1 MRRRVKSTLQLTLT
15 VLQTVY
21 TSCMTRAAP
30 WLDPR
35 TAYVHIPFCAHHCGY
50 CDFAVT
56 VGQDHIIELYL
67 DALEMELKQL
77 GDPRPVETIF
87 LGGGTPTHLSESQL
101 DRLLTLLCHWFPWP
115 RGNEASIEA
124 TPDSLTA
131 NKCALLASHGITR
144 ISLGVQSF
152 NSLTLKSLDRAHKSD
167 QIAAA
172 VEAIRPHIRALSL
185 DLMFAAPG
193 TTLEA
198 WSADVE
204 TALSWQPQ
212 HLSTYGLTYEKGT
225 ALWKA
230 RQRGE
235 LNIVPEETELAMY
248 EATIDTLT
256 THGFEHYEVS
266 NFAKPDH
273 HCQHNERYWANHAYY
288 GVGTGAA
295 RYINGSRELNV
306 RNTTDYIRKLLA
318 GDSPT
323 YQKEVLDPIERAAE
337 TAAVQLRRAQGIHLA
352 EYSQQCGVGFDDL
365 FEHGAEPLL
374 LQGLLQRDDASIR
387 LNRRGFCV
395 ADGIVEH
402 LLARQTTPS

>member
-1 MRRRVKSTLQLTLT
+1 MHS
-15 VLQTVY
+15 
-21 TSCMTRAAP
+21 SPP
-30 WLDPR
+30 WLVPR

-56 VGQDHIIELYL
+56 VGQDHTIELYL
-67 DALEMELKQL
+67 DALELELKQL
-77 GDPRPVETIF
+77 GEPRPVETIF
-87 LGGGTPTHLSESQL
+87 LGGGTPTHLSEPQL
-101 DRLLTLLCHWFPWP
+101 ARLLTLLCQWFHWP

-124 TPDSLTA
+124 TPDSITHGKA
-131 NKCALLASHGITR
+131 RLLAHHGINR

-152 NSLTLKSLDRAHKSD
+152 NSHTLQSLDRAHKSD

-172 VEAIRPHIRALSL
+172 VEAIRPHIPALSL

-193 TTLEA
+193 TTLVA
-198 WSADVE
+198 WQADL
-204 TALSWQPQ
+204 AHAMRWNPQ

-225 ALWKA
+225 PLWKA

-256 THGFEHYEVS
+256 AHGFEHYEVS
-266 NFAKPDH
+266 NFATPGH
-273 HCQHNERYWANHAYY
+273 RCIHNERYWANHAYY
-288 GVGTGAA
+288 GVGTGAT
-295 RYINGSRELNV
+295 RYVNGSRELNV

-323 YQKEVLDPIERAAE
+323 YQVEVLDRIERASE
-337 TAAVQLRRAQGIHLA
+337 TAAVQLRRAGGIVFREFA
-352 EYSQQCGVGFDDL
+352 EQCGLGFDEL
-365 FEHGAEPLL
+365 FRDAAAPLIQ
-374 LQGLLQRDDASIR
+374 QGLLHQDDSSIR
-387 LNRRGFCV
+387 LTRRGFCV

-402 LLARQTTPS
+402 LLARRTNLASRERSTARKSGQQ

>member
-1 MRRRVKSTLQLTLT
+1 MEITRDT
-15 VLQTVY
+15 VLSVYHSAY
-21 TSCMTRAAP
+21 TSCMTLVAP
-30 WLDPR
+30 WLDPC

-56 VGQDHIIELYL
+56 VGQDHTIELYL
-67 DALEMELKQL
+67 DALEFELKQL
-77 GDPRPVETIF
+77 GEPRSVETIF
-87 LGGGTPTHLSESQL
+87 LGGGTPTHLSEPQL
-101 DRLLTLLCHWFPWP
+101 DRLLTMLCHWFPWP
-115 RGNEASIEA
+115 RGNEASIES

-131 NKCALLASHGITR
+131 NKCALLAQHGITR

-152 NSLTLKSLDRAHKSD
+152 NSHTLQSLDRAHKSD

-172 VEAIRPHIRALSL
+172 AEAIRPHIPGLSL

-198 WSADVE
+198 WLADVQ

-225 ALWKA
+225 PLWKA

-256 THGFEHYEVS
+256 AHGFEHYEVS
-266 NFAKPDH
+266 NFAKPGH
-273 HCQHNERYWANHAYY
+273 RCKHNERYWANHAYY

-295 RYINGSRELNV
+295 RYVCGSRELNV

-323 YQKEVLDPIERAAE
+323 YQVEVLDPIERAAE
-337 TAAVQLRRAQGIHLA
+337 TAAVQLRRAEGINLA
-352 EYSQQCGVGFDDL
+352 QYSQQCGIGFDEL
-365 FEHGAEPLL
+365 FQQGSEPLL
-374 LQGLLQRDDASIR
+374 AQGLLQRDDESIR
-387 LNRRGFCV
+387 LTRQGFCV
-395 ADGIVEH
+395 ADGVVEH